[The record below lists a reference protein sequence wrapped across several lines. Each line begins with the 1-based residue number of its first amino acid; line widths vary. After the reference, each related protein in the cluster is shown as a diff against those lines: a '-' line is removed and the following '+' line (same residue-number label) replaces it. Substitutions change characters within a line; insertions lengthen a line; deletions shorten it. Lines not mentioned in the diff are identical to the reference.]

1 MSPFEQCLSCLL
13 KVTEADEPDA
23 LDIVNRCIETYLAS
37 PDGPQGIAHPCDDL
51 AEAVMAKAPD
61 TELRTRVLDRLFQVE
76 PRSARTTPSD
86 AVQGAGATVRSS

>member
-23 LDIVNRCIETYLAS
+23 LDIVNR
-37 PDGPQGIAHPCDDL
+37 DDL

-61 TELRTRVLDRLFQVE
+61 TELRTRVLDQLFQVE
-76 PRSARTTPSD
+76 PRSSNEYPS
-86 AVQGAGATVRSS
+86 